1 MRSSPFSQLLSASR
15 SRCPAALSA
24 GRVAPTG
31 RTGRSQ
37 LLTSLHPQ
45 APTIP
50 PFLAPAS
57 LAPRR
62 GPAPRCGFPRPAGAG
77 PSSRY
82 GRGWRLA
89 QDLRDRLGRPGTCCS
104 VGSGGQRA
112 ARFGAAFSDLRGAG
126 RADRGR
132 GAAPSRRGASQ
143 RAHGGFEARRGARS
157 ARPAIRKSAPAHR
170 TRTAVAG
177 RRGFG
182 GSHPASGNRLR
193 DGVAPPGHRRRL
205 VGSAFGCLDGPV
217 SGRQP
222 TQSGREPLSATA
234 PN

>member
-24 GRVAPTG
+24 RRLAPTG

-37 LLTSLHPQ
+37 LLTPLHPQ

-57 LAPRR
+57 PAPRR
-62 GPAPRCGFPRPAGAG
+62 GAAPRRGCPWPTGARPA
-77 PSSRY
+77 SRS
-82 GRGWRLA
+82 GRGRRVA
-89 QDLRDRLGRPGTCCS
+89 QDLRDHLRRPGTRCS
-104 VGSGGQRA
+104 VGGRSQRA
-112 ARFGAAFSDLRGAG
+112 ARFGAACRDLRGAG
-126 RADRGR
+126 RSDRGR
-132 GAAPSRRGASQ
+132 GAAPAWRGASQ

-182 GSHPASGNRLR
+182 GSHPASGKRLR